1 MRKILTIGITI
12 VLVYSCTS
20 DAPSGDK
27 VIDSLKSTTKIDILP
42 NDTLKIDSST
52 GVKILYDCT
61 VLNRIIPFDNGSK
74 NQISQDLNQLLNCGI
89 DSFDFK
95 FVVPNLFSGF
105 VSENQVQGKKNIT
118 YRDFI
123 KHIIEFKSTLAY
135 FQVHAQIKTLD
146 SLRSKPFDIHKVYA
160 MKPTLGKLGFT
171 QTEWEM
177 FSGFA
182 QSYPV
187 PKKGVFTWGEMLE
200 AFDKFK
206 PKI

>member
-12 VLVYSCTS
+12 ALVYSCTS

-74 NQISQDLNQLLNCGI
+74 NQIRQDLNQLLNCGI

-105 VSENQVQGKKNIT
+105 VSENQVQGKK
-118 YRDFI
+118 YYLSRF
-123 KHIIEFKSTLAY
+123 Y
-135 FQVHAQIKTLD
+135 
-146 SLRSKPFDIHKVYA
+146 
-160 MKPTLGKLGFT
+160 
-171 QTEWEM
+171 
-177 FSGFA
+177 
-182 QSYPV
+182 
-187 PKKGVFTWGEMLE
+187 
-200 AFDKFK
+200 
-206 PKI
+206 